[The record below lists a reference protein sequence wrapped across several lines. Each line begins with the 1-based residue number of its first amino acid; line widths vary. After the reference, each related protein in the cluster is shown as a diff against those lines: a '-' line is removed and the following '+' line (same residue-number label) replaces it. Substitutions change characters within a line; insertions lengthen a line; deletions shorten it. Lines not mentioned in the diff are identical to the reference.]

1 MQEEF
6 HPFIEALLPYVKA
19 FSYMWFNLQA
29 SKRKY
34 YKQNEQK
41 MPLDEECR
49 VKEELQ
55 VSSIISNALVHSLSN

>member
-1 MQEEF
+1 LCAQEEF

-49 VKEELQ
+49 VKKELQ
-55 VSSIISNALVHSLSN
+55 VLFVSAF